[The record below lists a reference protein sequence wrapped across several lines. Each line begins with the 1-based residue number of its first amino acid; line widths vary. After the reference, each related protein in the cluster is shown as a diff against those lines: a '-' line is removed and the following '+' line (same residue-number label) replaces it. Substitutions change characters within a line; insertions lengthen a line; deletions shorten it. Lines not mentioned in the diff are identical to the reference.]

1 MGSSTN
7 HSVRTE
13 LISIYLVRDRIN
25 VSRAIAPKI
34 DLDMQTSQSLC
45 HFVRPLL
52 VHDKLS
58 PPLSEKLFRQKTV
71 RANCLSFCQ

>member
-1 MGSSTN
+1 MRYQMGSSTN

-34 DLDMQTSQSLC
+34 DLDMHSNQSLC
-45 HFVRPLL
+45 HYVIPFWI
-52 VHDKLS
+52 HG
-58 PPLSEKLFRQKTV
+58 
-71 RANCLSFCQ
+71 